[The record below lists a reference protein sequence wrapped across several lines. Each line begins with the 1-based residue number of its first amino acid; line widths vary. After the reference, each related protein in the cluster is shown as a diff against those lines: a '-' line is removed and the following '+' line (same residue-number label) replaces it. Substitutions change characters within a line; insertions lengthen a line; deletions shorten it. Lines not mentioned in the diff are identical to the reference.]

1 DQPFNK
7 TASTGVVALACCGSL
22 IFLATIGL
30 TGLAPIVFQIP
41 DGLVHEVRW
50 AILINGSAVAVQFC
64 LFPFSAV
71 FAATQ
76 RYDVANCIGISTRLL
91 SAVAIYLSLHL
102 GYGLVGLSIVTGGA
116 NLLDYGLRWRLA
128 HVILPALRVSLRD
141 AALKYCWPLVAF
153 GLWNVAIV
161 GSQQLNAYFGELVIG
176 ASLSAAA
183 IAPYALALSLAN

>member
-1 DQPFNK
+1 PFVLASLGPSRYGVWMLVGSLTGYYGLLDLGFRAGLTQYMTRYLATRDYQSFNK

-102 GYGLVGLSIVTGGA
+102 GYGL
-116 NLLDYGLRWRLA
+116 
-128 HVILPALRVSLRD
+128 
-141 AALKYCWPLVAF
+141 
-153 GLWNVAIV
+153 
-161 GSQQLNAYFGELVIG
+161 
-176 ASLSAAA
+176 
-183 IAPYALALSLAN
+183 